1 MAVRPSKKIR
11 FGQLRKVMLDL
22 GYQIRT
28 VDQHYVAF
36 VRPGRDLF
44 VVLPDV
50 PPEAE
55 VRPIDLLSVQKT
67 LMNDGLIE
75 DEPQFMSL
83 FLIKKGDR
91 LIWTDPHTGSE
102 TEVIA
107 ASGETSDGMV
117 IIKQKG
123 FAFSPCAVDQLKP
136 AGGAALH
143 SL

>member
-1 MAVRPSKKIR
+1 MMRKTKKIR

-22 GYQIRT
+22 GYHIRP

-50 PPEAE
+50 PSEAE
-55 VRPIDLLSVQKT
+55 VRPIDLLSVHKT
-67 LMNDGLIE
+67 LMNEGLIE
-75 DEPQFMSL
+75 TEQQFTSL
-83 FLIKKGDR
+83 FSIKRGDR
-91 LIWTDPHTGSE
+91 LIWTDPNSGRE
-102 TEVIA
+102 TEVVA

-123 FAFSPCAVDQLKP
+123 TAFSPCPVDQLRL
-136 AGGAALH
+136 AGNASAH
-143 SL
+143 T

>member
-1 MAVRPSKKIR
+1 MDRPGKKIR

-22 GYQIRT
+22 GYHIRT
-28 VDQHYVAF
+28 VDQRYVAF

-44 VVLPDV
+44 VVLPDI
-50 PPEAE
+50 PSEAE

-67 LMNDGLIE
+67 LINDGLIE
-75 DEPQFMSL
+75 HEQQFTSL

-91 LIWTDPHTGSE
+91 LIWTDPHSGRE
-102 TEVIA
+102 IEVVA

-123 FAFSPCAVDQLKP
+123 AFSPCPVDQWRP
-136 AGGAALH
+136 AWGA
-143 SL
+143 SMQT